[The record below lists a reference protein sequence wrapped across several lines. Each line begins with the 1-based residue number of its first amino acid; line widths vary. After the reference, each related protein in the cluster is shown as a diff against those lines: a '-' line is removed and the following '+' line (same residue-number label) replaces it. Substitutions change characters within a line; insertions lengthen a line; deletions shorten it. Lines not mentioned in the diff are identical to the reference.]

1 VTQVSILV
9 NFFLNTAMNKMTKT
23 LSFAV
28 AMFAI
33 TGMTGAFS
41 NQAFAGEDP
50 NGFEGCSPGHWKNDA
65 SKRGEADWDDT
76 VFDPDQEWDAFFTAV
91 ELRVKSGTP
100 SDPTLEEALNAKGGK
115 INALAREAVAALLN
129 ASHPDIDYEKNMGEI
144 IALVNAAISDG
155 SNIAIENA
163 RAELRPLN
171 HLGEETLCPLTVG

>member
-1 VTQVSILV
+1 
-9 NFFLNTAMNKMTKT
+9 MNKLTKT

-41 NQAFAGEDP
+41 NQAFAGDP
-50 NGFEGCSPGHWKNDA
+50 VSVGNEGCSPGHWKNDA
-65 SKRGEADWDDT
+65 SKRDAVDWDETTFETD
-76 VFDPDQEWDAFFTAV
+76 DDWDEFFTAV
-91 ELRVKSGTP
+91 TLRTKSGTP

-129 ASHPDIDYEKNMGEI
+129 ASHPDIDYEKNMAEI
-144 IALVNAAISDG
+144 IALVNGAIAGGDVD
-155 SNIAIENA
+155 IENA
-163 RAELRPLN
+163 RAELRALN